1 MRAARTV
8 ARAVSRVVLN
18 LAALAVLALA
28 LAMLVPGA
36 LGYERYV
43 ITGASMSG
51 TFEKGTLAIESP
63 VPVADLA
70 VGDVITYLPPPDSGL
85 TELVTHRV
93 LSVEASETGPVFRTQ
108 GDANADPDPWT
119 FQLPGPTQARLDHA
133 VPHLGWAFIA
143 LSDPQVRQLVI
154 GVPAGLIALRCAV
167 EVVQVLRRP
176 RSRTGTPRERTGT
189 PRERDGTARERA
201 ESPQGSGAPGRKAAA
216 PA

>member
-1 MRAARTV
+1 VRAARIV
-8 ARAVSRVVLN
+8 ARTVSRVVLN
-18 LAALAVLALA
+18 LAALVVLVLA

-51 TFEKGTLAIESP
+51 TFEKGALAIESA
-63 VPVADLA
+63 VPVADLVA
-70 VGDVITYLPPPDSGL
+70 GDVITYLPPPDSGL
-85 TELVTHRV
+85 TELVTHRI
-93 LSVEASETGPVFRTQ
+93 LSVEASESGPVFRTQ
-108 GDANADPDPWT
+108 GDANADADPWT
-119 FQLPGPTQARLDHA
+119 FQLPGPTQARLEHA

-176 RSRTGTPRERTGT
+176 RSRTGSPQ
-189 PRERDGTARERA
+189 ERA
-201 ESPQGSGAPGRKAAA
+201 DSPRGRAAPGPRTAAVA
-216 PA
+216 

>member
-18 LAALAVLALA
+18 LAALVVLALA

-51 TFEKGTLAIESP
+51 TFEKGALAIESA

-85 TELVTHRV
+85 TELVTHRI
-93 LSVEASETGPVFRTQ
+93 LSVEASEAGPVFRTQ

-154 GVPAGLIALRCAV
+154 GLPAGLIALRCAV

-176 RSRTGTPRERTGT
+176 RSRTGTPRER
-189 PRERDGTARERA
+189 A

>member
-18 LAALAVLALA
+18 LAALGVLALA

-51 TFEKGTLAIESP
+51 TFEKGALAIESS

-85 TELVTHRV
+85 TELVTHRI

-176 RSRTGTPRERTGT
+176 RSRTGTPRER
-189 PRERDGTARERA
+189 A

>member
-8 ARAVSRVVLN
+8 ARTVVRVVLN
-18 LAALAVLALA
+18 LTALVVLALA
-28 LAMLVPGA
+28 LSMLVPGA
-36 LGYERYV
+36 MGYERYV

-51 TFEKGTLAIESP
+51 TFEKGTLAIESA
-63 VPVADLA
+63 VPVTDLV

-85 TELVTHRV
+85 TELVTHRI

-108 GDANADPDPWT
+108 GDANADADPWT

-154 GVPAGLIALRCAV
+154 GVPAGLVALRCAI

-176 RSRTGTPRERTGT
+176 RTRAETAQPRAATARKRPEGPPRRTG
-189 PRERDGTARERA
+189 
-201 ESPQGSGAPGRKAAA
+201 PGRRTAAA
-216 PA
+216 V